1 MPDPAQHCP
10 TPEVTSWRFH
20 GRSLPV
26 ATPDVPQAG
35 DLRQL
40 LLFNRLTQRLKMVF
54 RFFRRPRAECCGFE
68 KMAIEASAERGM
80 LRHRR
85 ATLAQK
91 GELIFQLLQ

>member
-1 MPDPAQHCP
+1 MFRKP
-10 TPEVTSWRFH
+10 
-20 GRSLPV
+20 
-26 ATPDVPQAG
+26 G

-54 RFFRRPRAECCGFE
+54 RFFQAGLEQSAAGLK
-68 KMAIEASAERGM
+68 KMAIEASAELGM

-85 ATLAQK
+85 ATVAQK